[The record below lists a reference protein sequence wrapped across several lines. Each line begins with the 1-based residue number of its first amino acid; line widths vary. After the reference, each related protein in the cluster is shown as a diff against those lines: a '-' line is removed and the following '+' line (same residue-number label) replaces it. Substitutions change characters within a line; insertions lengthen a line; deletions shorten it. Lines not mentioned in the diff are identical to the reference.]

1 MTGGARGE
9 LLESGVVS
17 PLATLAVGGTTDGCS
32 KDWVMLG
39 NIPGSPAEGEPEGS
53 TPGDILFII
62 GGGGKLSIPADT
74 FGELWP
80 EFSSSSSLNRT
91 VKKVSKSRLKKCLE
105 RLAIW
110 TEKNSQLGL
119 QITFT

>member
-32 KDWVMLG
+32 KAWVMLG

-80 EFSSSSSLNRT
+80 EFSSSSSLKLSWISGRVT
-91 VKKVSKSRLKKCLE
+91 KRHLYFLFDTGIGTGTG
-105 RLAIW
+105 RYR
-110 TEKNSQLGL
+110 
-119 QITFT
+119 